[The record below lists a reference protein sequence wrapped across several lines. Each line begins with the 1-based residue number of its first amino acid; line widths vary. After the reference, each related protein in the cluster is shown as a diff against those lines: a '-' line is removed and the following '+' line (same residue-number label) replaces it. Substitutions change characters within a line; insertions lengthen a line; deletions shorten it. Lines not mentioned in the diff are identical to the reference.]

1 MNHNNKNVSR
11 IQTTHIKKQHLLVI
25 NVSGGAVH
33 MPQQK
38 PTIIP
43 ARHHQNSRVL
53 TIISRSS
60 KIKGYSGV
68 ITNGQK

>member
-38 PTIIP
+38 PTILP
-43 ARHHQNSRVL
+43 AHHHQNSIDL
-53 TIISRSS
+53 TINIFHEYAVPMVRT
-60 KIKGYSGV
+60 V
-68 ITNGQK
+68 F